1 MKILFIARHYSYL
14 RMFESVIAGLAER
27 GHEIVLA
34 HDRDETM
41 GGREMVERLAARY
54 PRVRLTST
62 PRRRGSAWADVAR
75 KLRLGID
82 YLRFVRPEYERTPHL
97 RARSRE
103 RAPRLVVRAVESALL
118 RSLGGARLV
127 GALLRSLE
135 KGLPSSPDIEA
146 FIRAEAPDLLMITPL
161 VDIGSPQLDYLAA
174 ARRCGVRTALPV
186 GSWDHLSSK
195 SLLRDIPERIFVWN
209 PVQQAE
215 AIDMHGVPPERV
227 VVTGAQCYDQ
237 WFGRAPSRSREA
249 FCRRVGLRADRPF
262 VLYVCSSLFRGTAE
276 ESTFVADWVR
286 AVRSSGDARLKDVG
300 ILIRPHPTRLD
311 EWQHVDLPSDPNVQF
326 WGAHPVTDEA
336 KDDYF
341 DSMYHSAAVVGLNTS
356 AFIEA
361 AAVGRPVHT
370 VLLPHISANNQEGT
384 LHFRYLLEVNGGL
397 LHAARSLD
405 EHVAMLAE
413 SCGMTAA
420 TDDKSN
426 RFTDVFV
433 RPYGRD
439 VAATPRFVEAVEAAA
454 SLPVPAPLRRSL
466 QERLATLLLWPIVC
480 GAAVATPQSRERL
493 AEQLAK
499 RMKRMSRARARA
511 KAARVA
517 EARK

>member
-1 MKILFIARHYSYL
+1 
-14 RMFESVIAGLAER
+14 
-27 GHEIVLA
+27 
-34 HDRDETM
+34 
-41 GGREMVERLAARY
+41 
-54 PRVRLTST
+54 
-62 PRRRGSAWADVAR
+62 
-75 KLRLGID
+75 
-82 YLRFVRPEYERTPHL
+82 
-97 RARSRE
+97 
-103 RAPRLVVRAVESALL
+103 
-118 RSLGGARLV
+118 
-127 GALLRSLE
+127 
-135 KGLPSSPDIEA
+135 
-146 FIRAEAPDLLMITPL
+146 
-161 VDIGSPQLDYLAA
+161 
-174 ARRCGVRTALPV
+174 
-186 GSWDHLSSK
+186 
-195 SLLRDIPERIFVWN
+195 
-209 PVQQAE
+209 
-215 AIDMHGVPPERV
+215 
-227 VVTGAQCYDQ
+227 
-237 WFGRAPSRSREA
+237 
-249 FCRRVGLRADRPF
+249 
-262 VLYVCSSLFRGTAE
+262 
-276 ESTFVADWVR
+276 
-286 AVRSSGDARLKDVG
+286 VG